1 MAGVIFAFLE
11 FVLRRDVQS
20 WSCWSSDQL
29 DVSSSTRQ
37 KMKSSSGLD
46 QRFCP
51 STYTQNIPCDEFYM
65 RPLHALYK
73 QSFSPE
79 TVWEGCCQTALKE
92 QFTQKTH
99 CCKNLNES
107 SDYPITLQ
115 HLSVLNRSPDGPLIH
130 QSRVM
135 FINRAGDLF
144 ELVSGASGREPTG
157 RERSSRGRKKK
168 RKRAAANGA
177 VLLLSAAQPQRNTQT
192 PR

>member
-20 WSCWSSDQL
+20 CSCWSSDQL

-92 QFTQKTH
+92 KFTQKTH
-99 CCKNLNES
+99 HIFTELSPPYLGPFYWNTLHLVPEQSKTLRRKCVSDLELFSSLHES
-107 SDYPITLQ
+107 EWILWLSHHTPASVSPEPESRRTSEPSEPSDV
-115 HLSVLNRSPDGPLIH
+115 H
-130 QSRVM
+130 
-135 FINRAGDLF
+135 
-144 ELVSGASGREPTG
+144 
-157 RERSSRGRKKK
+157 
-168 RKRAAANGA
+168 
-177 VLLLSAAQPQRNTQT
+177 
-192 PR
+192 